1 MVNLILFVDFQF
13 TAYGKIGRV
22 TIRYFYNSGSAV
34 WLAVTDPDGQIMD
47 FSLNAE
53 QHALQ
58 ETARRF
64 AQKELPTHA
73 KAIEENNIPP
83 SLELRK
89 RFSEMG
95 FMGINL
101 STTYGGG
108 GLSHF
113 EAVLVLEELAK
124 ISVAVAFP
132 VFEAS
137 FGPALAIAHFAPEAL
152 RQRILP
158 KVCSGEMVVAV
169 SMSEPQA
176 GTALTDLRTTG
187 KKNGTKIILNG
198 NKRWCSGGGH
208 ADAYVVYC
216 RLSDDPGAKGIGA
229 VLLEKGVDG
238 FTFGAPESHM
248 GWRGITSADMY
259 FDNVEVPVENIIVPA
274 GGFKKLMEAFDLER
288 CGNTTMSLAC
298 GQSAFE
304 YTLDY
309 VQEREQFGKP
319 IIEFQAVQ
327 LQIAQMKMKLDA
339 SRLLLYRAVNNA
351 EQELPSIADSSIAK
365 CYANE
370 IAREVSGAAVQLLG
384 GYGYSKSY
392 PIEQKMRDAWG
403 WGIAGGSIDI
413 QKINIAAALVGKRF
427 NQRG

>member
-1 MVNLILFVDFQF
+1 
-13 TAYGKIGRV
+13 
-22 TIRYFYNSGSAV
+22 
-34 WLAVTDPDGQIMD
+34 MD
-47 FSLNAE
+47 FSLSAE
-53 QHALQ
+53 QQMLQ

-64 AQKELPTHA
+64 AQAELPAHA
-73 KAIEENNIPP
+73 TDIENNNAPP
-83 SLELRK
+83 NLVLRK
-89 RFSEMG
+89 RFAEMG

-101 STTYGGG
+101 PSAYGGA
-108 GLSHF
+108 GLGHF
-113 EAVLVLEELAK
+113 EAVLILEELAK

-137 FGPALAIAHFAPEAL
+137 FGPALAIAHFAPKAL
-152 RQRILP
+152 QQRILP
-158 KVCSGEMVVAV
+158 QVCSGEMVVAI
-169 SMSEPQA
+169 SMSEPNA
-176 GTALTDLRTTG
+176 GTALTDLKTRG
-187 KKNGTKIILNG
+187 KLSGDKIILNG
-198 NKRWCSGGGH
+198 SKRWCSGGGH

-216 RLSDDPGAKGIGA
+216 RLSNDPGAKGIGA
-229 VLLEKGVDG
+229 VLVEKGSQG

-248 GWRGITSADMY
+248 GWRGIASADMF

-298 GQSAFE
+298 GQSAFD
-304 YTLDY
+304 YALDY

-339 SRLLLYRAVNNA
+339 ARLLLYRAVNNA
-351 EQELPSIADSSIAK
+351 EQSLPSIADSSIAK

-370 IAREVSGAAVQLLG
+370 IAREVAGAAVQLMG

-392 PIEQKMRDAWG
+392 PMEQKMRDAWG

-413 QKINIAAALVGKRF
+413 QKVNIAAALTGKRF